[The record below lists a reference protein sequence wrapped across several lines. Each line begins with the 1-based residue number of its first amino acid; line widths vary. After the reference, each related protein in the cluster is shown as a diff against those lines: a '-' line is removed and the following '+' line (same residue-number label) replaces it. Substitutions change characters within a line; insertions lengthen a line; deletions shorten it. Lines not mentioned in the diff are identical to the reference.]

1 MMRIPVMLTCLV
13 SGVVA
18 CDGGS
23 ARPPGDVANSETE
36 DGGSEGLADDAGA
49 ESEAGDTAEDG
60 GDDDGGWEY
69 TEEREP
75 CAARNPV
82 RNAYWGDLH
91 AHSRLSF
98 DAYGY
103 DLRVTP
109 DEVYAFAKGGEVR
122 LPPLDGDGV
131 GTRVVRLD
139 RPLDFAALTD
149 HLDLVGEVRLC
160 TAPGSSAYDTAEC
173 AAFRAGGEAAVADFG
188 ILLAGSPPRRIAAIC
203 GADGTACAA
212 AAAEVWGE
220 MREAAEAAY
229 DRTAACGFVSFVG
242 YEYTATPMV
251 SNLHRLV
258 VFRTAAVPERP
269 PTVFEQPTPL
279 GLWTELA
286 ATCLDAG
293 IGCDAISLPHNSNW
307 SNGRLFALDYGGA
320 ATLDEQRTVATLRA
334 RLEPVFEIFQ
344 HKGNQE
350 CSNGFA
356 AVLGLPDPVCDF
368 EQIRLPP
375 FEDCGDGVGSGGVIL
390 RGCVSALDFARNVL
404 KAGMQEEERLGINPY
419 RLGFLGAT
427 DTHNGTPGNVGEVG
441 FPGHV
446 GLVDDTPVKR
456 LGDGTVTHDGLINN
470 PGGLAAVWAEE
481 RSRDAIFEAIRRR
494 ETFATS
500 GPRITVRFFAGWD
513 YPSDLCGRGD
523 LPAVGYA
530 QGVPMGGDLPPWPG
544 AGAPSFVV
552 RAEADPGTA
561 EAPGTPLQRVQ
572 IVKGWIGTDGTAHER
587 VFDVAGDPDGAAYV
601 DPATCERSG
610 TGHDSLCAV
619 WTDPEFDAAARA
631 FWYVRVLEVPT
642 CRWSARDCLALDPA
656 DRPAVCSDPAVS
668 HEIRERA
675 WSSPVWYAPVS
686 GTGP

>member
-1 MMRIPVMLTCLV
+1 MIKRAV
-13 SGVVA
+13 VVA
-18 CDGGS
+18 CLASGLVACEGNGPRPPADGADGEGDDGG
-23 ARPPGDVANSETE
+23 ADVA
-36 DGGSEGLADDAGA
+36 ADDGR
-49 ESEAGDTAEDG
+49 
-60 GDDDGGWEY
+60 DDDGGWEY

-75 CAARNPV
+75 CGDRDPLRRV
-82 RNAYWGDLH
+82 YWGDLH
-91 AHSRLSF
+91 SHSRLSF

-109 DEVYAFAKGGEVR
+109 DEVYAFARGGEVR
-122 LPPLDGDGV
+122 LPPLDAGGA

-149 HLDLVGEVRLC
+149 HLDLAGEVRLC
-160 TAPGSSAYDTAEC
+160 TTPGSAAYDTAEC
-173 AAFRAGGEAAVADFG
+173 TAFRAGGEDAVAGLG

-203 GADGTACAA
+203 GADGATCAT

-220 MREAAEAAY
+220 LRDAAEAAY
-229 DRTAACGFVSFVG
+229 DRTAACTFVSFVA

-258 VFRTAAVPERP
+258 VFRTAAVPGRP
-269 PTVFEQPTPL
+269 PTVFEQPTPP

-293 IGCDAISLPHNSNW
+293 IGCDAISIPHNSNW

-320 ATLDEQRTVATLRA
+320 VAPAEQRAVATLRA
-334 RLEPVFEIFQ
+334 RLEPIFEIFQ

-356 AVLGLPDPVCDF
+356 AVPGLPDPTCDF
-368 EQIRLPP
+368 EQIRVPP

-404 KAGMQEEERLGINPY
+404 KAGMQEEERLGVNPY
-419 RLGFLGAT
+419 RLGFLAAT
-427 DTHNGTPGNVGEVG
+427 DTHNGTPGLVAEAG

-446 GLVDDTPVKR
+446 GLVDDTAPKR

-481 RSRDAIFEAIRRR
+481 RSRDAIFGAIRRR
-494 ETFATS
+494 ETFATT
-500 GPRITVRFFAGWD
+500 GPRIVVRFFAGWD
-513 YPSDLCGRGD
+513 YPANLCDHED

-530 QGVPMGGDLPPWPG
+530 QGVPMGGDLPPSPG
-544 AGAPSFVV
+544 AATPRFVV
-552 RAEADPGTA
+552 RVEADPGTA
-561 EAPGTPLQRVQ
+561 DAPGNPLQRVQ
-572 IVKGWIGTDGTAHER
+572 IVKGWIDADGTTHER
-587 VFDVAGDPDGAAYV
+587 VFDVAGDPDGAADV

-619 WTDPEFDAAARA
+619 WTDPEFDASARA
-631 FWYVRVLEVPT
+631 FWYVRALEVPT
-642 CRWSARDCLALDPA
+642 CRWSARDCLSLDPA
-656 DRPAVCSDPAVS
+656 DRPAPCTDPAVS
-668 HEIRERA
+668 HVIRERA
-675 WSSPVWYAPVS
+675 WSSPVWYVP
-686 GTGP
+686 